1 LHEDL
6 AMTATPFDLLISDCD
21 GVLVDSEV
29 LADRVM
35 LDALSGYVPRAE
47 LEQFLAGSFGQT
59 AEEIVERV
67 QRHFAIA
74 LPPGTFE
81 DIRRRSEALIAAEV
95 QPIDGVREAL
105 LAIALPLAVASNSH
119 RHSVVA
125 SVARAGLSARVGGSI
140 FSADMVAR
148 PKPAPDVYL
157 LAART
162 LGVAPARCL
171 VIEDSATGA
180 RAALDAGMSVIGFTG
195 AAHIPAGHAATLREL
210 GVAAVMRHMRELPR
224 IYADLVRAAAA

>member
-1 LHEDL
+1 
-6 AMTATPFDLLISDCD
+6 MTATPFDLLISDCD

-35 LDALSGYVPRAE
+35 LDALGAYVPRVE
-47 LEQFLAGSFGQT
+47 LEQFLAGSFGLT
-59 AEEIVERV
+59 AQEIVQRV
-67 QRHFAIA
+67 QRQYALD
-74 LPPGTFE
+74 LPPGLYQE
-81 DIRRRSEALIAAEV
+81 IRTRSEALIAAEV

-105 LAIALPLAVASNSH
+105 LALPLPLAVASNSM
-119 RHSVVA
+119 RESVVA
-125 SVARAGLSARVGGSI
+125 SVARAGLRERVGERI

-162 LGVAPARCL
+162 LEVAPERCL

-180 RAALDAGMSVIGFTG
+180 SAALAAGMTVIGFTG
-195 AAHIPAGHAATLREL
+195 AAHIPDGHAATLRQL
-210 GVAAVMRHMRELPR
+210 GVAAVMEHMRELPQT
-224 IYADLVRAAAA
+224 YAALVRAAAA

>member
-1 LHEDL
+1 
-6 AMTATPFDLLISDCD
+6 MTATPFDLLISDCD

-35 LDALSGYVPRAE
+35 LDALGAYVPRAE
-47 LEQFLAGSFGQT
+47 LERFLAGSFGLT
-59 AEEIVERV
+59 AQEIVQRV
-67 QRHFAIA
+67 QRQYALA
-74 LPPGTFE
+74 LPPGLCQE
-81 DIRRRSEALIAAEV
+81 IRTRSEALIAAEV

-105 LAIALPLAVASNSH
+105 LALPLPLAVASNSM
-119 RHSVVA
+119 RESVVA
-125 SVARAGLSARVGGSI
+125 SVARAGLHERVGERI

-162 LGVAPARCL
+162 LDVAPERCL

-180 RAALDAGMSVIGFTG
+180 SAALAAGMTVIGFTG
-195 AAHIPAGHAATLREL
+195 AAHIPAGHAATLRQL
-210 GVAAVMRHMRELPR
+210 GVAAVMEHMRELPQT
-224 IYADLVRAAAA
+224 YAELVRAAAA

>member
-1 LHEDL
+1 
-6 AMTATPFDLLISDCD
+6 MTATPFDLLISDCD

-35 LDALSGYVPRAE
+35 LDALGAYVPRAA
-47 LEQFLAGSFGQT
+47 LEAFLAGSFGQI
-59 AEEIVERV
+59 AQEIVERV
-67 QRHFAIA
+67 QRHFAVR
-74 LPPGTFE
+74 LPPGLFDE
-81 DIRRRSEALIAAEV
+81 IRTRSEALIAAEV
-95 QPIDGVREAL
+95 QPIAGVREAL
-105 LAIALPLAVASNSH
+105 LAIPLPLAVASNSL

-125 SVARAGLSARVGGSI
+125 SVARAGLAERVGGHI

-162 LGVAPARCL
+162 LGAAAARCL

-180 RAALDAGMSVIGFTG
+180 SAALAAGMTVIGFTG
-195 AAHIPAGHAATLREL
+195 AAHIPSGHAETLRQL
-210 GVAAVMRHMRELPR
+210 GVAAVIGHMRQLPET
-224 IYADLVRAAAA
+224 YAALVRAAAA

>member
-1 LHEDL
+1 
-6 AMTATPFDLLISDCD
+6 MTATPFDLLISDCD

-35 LDALSGYVPRAE
+35 LDALGAYVPRVE
-47 LEQFLAGSFGQT
+47 LEQFLAGSFGLT
-59 AEEIVERV
+59 AQEIVQRV
-67 QRHFAIA
+67 QRQYALD
-74 LPPGTFE
+74 LPPGLYQE
-81 DIRRRSEALIAAEV
+81 IRTRSEALIAAEV

-105 LAIALPLAVASNSH
+105 LALPLPLAVASNSM
-119 RHSVVA
+119 RESVVA
-125 SVARAGLSARVGGSI
+125 SVARAGLRERVGERI

-162 LGVAPARCL
+162 LEVAPERCL

-180 RAALDAGMSVIGFTG
+180 SAALAAGMTVIGFTG
-195 AAHIPAGHAATLREL
+195 AAHIPAGHAATLRQL
-210 GVAAVMRHMRELPR
+210 GVAAVMEHMRELPQT
-224 IYADLVRAAAA
+224 YAALVRAAAA